1 MTTARRLCRDR
12 DGRRASRARL
22 TCAPARHT
30 TRDSSRVGRFRYRGP
45 RSACSIA
52 DTSTTG
58 LMNDQNSSKK
68 FGKHA
73 RYLPVTTFVKR
84 RSRATI
90 TTINII
96 HHQIPPPPSTPTSP
110 SPESLVFAD
119 YESSAVRVSVSTAFA
134 VSLLSAL
141 YFREKV
147 NKYFQ
152 VLWSRARLTSYRTA
166 SRVSATPR
174 PASPPST

>member
-1 MTTARRLCRDR
+1 LSNAAAVPPPPPSTSYTT
-12 DGRRASRARL
+12 S
-22 TCAPARHT
+22 
-30 TRDSSRVGRFRYRGP
+30 
-45 RSACSIA
+45 
-52 DTSTTG
+52 
-58 LMNDQNSSKK
+58 
-68 FGKHA
+68 
-73 RYLPVTTFVKR
+73 PV
-84 RSRATI
+84 
-90 TTINII
+90 
-96 HHQIPPPPSTPTSP
+96 PPPPSTPTSP